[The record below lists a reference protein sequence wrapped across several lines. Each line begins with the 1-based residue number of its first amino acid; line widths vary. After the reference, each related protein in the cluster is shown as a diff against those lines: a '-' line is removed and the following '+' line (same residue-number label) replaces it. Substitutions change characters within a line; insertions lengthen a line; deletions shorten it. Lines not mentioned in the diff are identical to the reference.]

1 MDYSPWVAKS
11 QTGLSDFHFH
21 HTQKKKK
28 KTQYKLDAIVLS
40 ISLVLSKAYKTS
52 LSIEKEFLSHK
63 SIDTQG

>member
-1 MDYSPWVAKS
+1 MGCKESDRTERLSLSSYSE
-11 QTGLSDFHFH
+11 
-21 HTQKKKK
+21 KKKK